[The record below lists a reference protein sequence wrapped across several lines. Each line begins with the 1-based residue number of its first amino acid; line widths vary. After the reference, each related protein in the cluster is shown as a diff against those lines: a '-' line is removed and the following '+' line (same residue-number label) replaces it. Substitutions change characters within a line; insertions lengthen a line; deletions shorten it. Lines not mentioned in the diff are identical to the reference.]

1 MTRRMAARWISV
13 AAVTMC
19 VGGMLAADVVAQRA
33 TPAEVAA
40 KISGNWQIN
49 LELSPQFR
57 PGGGRQGSAGNG
69 GGALLAMVGSRTSS
83 GSLGFQRGG
92 GGGGGAQAAPPDPR
106 VVAGTRAIRA
116 MQQAPQ
122 TMTIAATADSVT
134 FTDPRGTRTYA
145 IDNKNIKQDV
155 GDGASMTVKSRWDR
169 NTLRQEFIVDETKVT
184 HAFEVNDAGTT
195 ITFTM
200 RIDNFSGG
208 VGTQVR
214 GVYEK
219 KP

>member
-1 MTRRMAARWISV
+1 MTRRIAAQWISV
-13 AAVTMC
+13 GAVAIC
-19 VGGMLAADVVAQRA
+19 VGGLLVADLVAQRA
-33 TPAEVAA
+33 TPADVAA

-57 PGGGRQGSAGNG
+57 PGGGRQGSAGSG
-69 GGALLAMVGSRTSS
+69 GGQLLAMVGSRPAA
-83 GSLGFQRGG
+83 LGFQRGG
-92 GGGGGAQAAPPDPR
+92 GGGGGRAQAGPPDPR
-106 VVAGTRAIRA
+106 VVAGSRAIRN

-122 TMTIAATADSVT
+122 TMTIAATVDSVT

-145 IDNKNIKQDV
+145 IDNKNVKQDL
-155 GDGASMTVKSRWDR
+155 GDGASMTIKSRWDR

-219 KP
+219 RP

>member
-1 MTRRMAARWISV
+1 MTRPIAARWISV
-13 AAVTMC
+13 GAVAMF

-57 PGGGRQGSAGNG
+57 PGGGRQGSVGSG
-69 GGALLAMVGSRTSS
+69 GGQLLAMVGTRTSA
-83 GSLGFQRGG
+83 LGFQRGG

-106 VVAGTRAIRA
+106 VVAGNRAIRN

-122 TMTIAATADSVT
+122 TMTIAATVDSVT

-145 IDNKNIKQDV
+145 LDNKNIKQDV

-184 HAFEVNDAGTT
+184 HAFEVNDAGTS

-200 RIDNFSGG
+200 RIDIFSGG

-219 KP
+219 RP